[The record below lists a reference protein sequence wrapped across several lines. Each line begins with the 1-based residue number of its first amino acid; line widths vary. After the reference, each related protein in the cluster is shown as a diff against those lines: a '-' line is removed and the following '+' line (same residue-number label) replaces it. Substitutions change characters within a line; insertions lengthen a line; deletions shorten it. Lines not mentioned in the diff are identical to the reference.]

1 MWEAFRIIV
10 RQASGP
16 FLCFLNRREKVGAP
30 GWLSWLSVC
39 LWLRQRRDLGVLV
52 LNPDVELPAQQ
63 GGCLPLPC
71 PCSCSLSLA
80 LSLSPINK
88 IVKKKKILEKVG
100 VEGHRERIKHSNKKT
115 TREKHPRVD
124 MYRLHTYRLLAHRV
138 GPLNPS
144 PHPLQHF
151 LL

>member
-88 IVKKKKILEKVG
+88 IVKKKKNLRKSRGGRAQRENKTQQQEDNERETSQG
-100 VEGHRERIKHSNKKT
+100 GH
-115 TREKHPRVD
+115 V
-124 MYRLHTYRLLAHRV
+124 
-138 GPLNPS
+138 
-144 PHPLQHF
+144 
-151 LL
+151 